1 MHSADVPYSDLL
13 PSMFTMDAGSF
24 LLQLASEPDKDS
36 VDRLIGWYSR
46 DDAWAIA
53 PRGFAARPGA
63 ASPKGTG
70 RRLSGPSLLAIAGGS
85 PRS

>member
-24 LLQLASEPDKDS
+24 LLQLASEADKDS
-36 VDRLIGWYSR
+36 VDRLIGRYSR

-53 PRGFAARPGA
+53 PA
-63 ASPKGTG
+63 
-70 RRLSGPSLLAIAGGS
+70 GS
-85 PRS
+85 PPDRVQHRPRAPGGGYQDPLC